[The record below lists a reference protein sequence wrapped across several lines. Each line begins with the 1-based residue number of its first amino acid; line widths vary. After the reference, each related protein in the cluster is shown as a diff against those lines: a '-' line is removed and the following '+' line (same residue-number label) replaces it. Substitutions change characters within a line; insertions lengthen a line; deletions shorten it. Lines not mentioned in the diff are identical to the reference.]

1 VEASAGVHLYRVL
14 EEALNSAARH
24 SGARQARVRLRF
36 EPEALQLEVEDHGK
50 GLANN
55 GSRQGIGLVGMRERA
70 ELLSATLQFSK
81 PLEGGTLVR
90 LRVPRAKC
98 ESHA

>member
-1 VEASAGVHLYRVL
+1 
-14 EEALNSAARH
+14 
-24 SGARQARVRLRF
+24 
-36 EPEALQLEVEDHGK
+36 QLEVEDHGK
-50 GLANN
+50 GLSNN
-55 GSRQGIGLVGMRERA
+55 GARQGIGLVGMRERA
-70 ELLSATLQFSK
+70 ELLDASLEFSQ

>member
-1 VEASAGVHLYRVL
+1 LLGAGL
-14 EEALNSAARH
+14 E
-24 SGARQARVRLRF
+24 
-36 EPEALQLEVEDHGK
+36 
-50 GLANN
+50 
-55 GSRQGIGLVGMRERA
+55 
-70 ELLSATLQFSK
+70 FSQ